1 MEKTYTEKK
10 YVICYNDDGIVHYT
24 VIFSGQTIGSG
35 LPHCEEYDTEDEW
48 RNRLESN
55 FDIIVPEDYFI
66 PE

>member
-24 VIFSGQTIGSG
+24 VVSSGQAIGSG
-35 LPHCEEYDTEDEW
+35 LPHYEEYDTEDEW

-55 FDIIVPEDYFI
+55 FDIILPEDDSI